1 MLCQH
6 AFVIIL
12 SIFLTVLTILMG
24 RRNAMDIIVCIKQ
37 VPDTTEVKIDP
48 EKGTLIREGVP
59 SIVNP
64 FDEYAV
70 EAALRIKEQLGG
82 KVTVITM
89 GPPQAVEALR
99 KCVAMGADEA
109 ILISDRAFAGSDTW
123 STSYTL
129 AGAIKSLGKY
139 DLILCGKQ
147 AIDGDTAQVGPGIAE
162 HLKISQ
168 VTYVQKV
175 LEAKEDMVVV
185 ERGIESGYE
194 VIETPLPAV
203 LTIDKAANVPR
214 LPSMM
219 GTMKALRKEIKT
231 LTAKDIQVEEGM
243 FGMEGSPTRVKRT
256 FTPQPRKGG
265 RMLGGEMDEALD
277 ELVRIL
283 RDEKIV

>member
-1 MLCQH
+1 ME
-6 AFVIIL
+6 
-12 SIFLTVLTILMG
+12 
-24 RRNAMDIIVCIKQ
+24 IIVCIKQ

-70 EAALRIKEQLGG
+70 EAALRIKEEKGG

-89 GPPQAVEALR
+89 GPPQAVDALR
-99 KCVAMGADEA
+99 KCVAMGADDA
-109 ILISDRAFAGSDTW
+109 VLVSDRAFAGSDTW

-129 AGAIKSLGKY
+129 AKAIQALGAF

-175 LEAKEDMVVV
+175 LGVKEDAIEV
-185 ERGIESGYE
+185 ERGIEGGYE

-203 LTIDKAANVPR
+203 LTIDKSANQPR

-219 GTMKALRKEIKT
+219 GTMKALKKEIKT
-231 LTAKDIQVEEGM
+231 LTARDINVKEG
-243 FGMEGSPTRVKRT
+243 FYGMDGSPTRVKRT
-256 FTPQPRKGG
+256 FTPPPRKGG
-265 RMLGGEMDEALD
+265 RMLGGEMEEALR
-277 ELVRIL
+277 ELVKIL
-283 RDEKIV
+283 REEKIV